1 MANKIRNK
9 EKLFTVPAFPQPP
22 AEYSSSYIFN
32 KDLVLRLYLQGV
44 DEALKSA
51 LQYDSDDI
59 IDGSIPDSKLEA
71 RYLRKDQNDTTEY
84 TLTVGGLVVD
94 TDTLYVDAVN
104 NRVGILTTTPSE
116 ALDVVG
122 NVQATEFIGDL
133 RGAVVFKAKAG
144 EDLTKGDV
152 VYISG
157 ISGNTTV
164 VSKADAND
172 SAKMPAFGLA
182 AITVSNNASLEVYTF
197 GTLSGIDTSSYSEG
211 DELFVSD
218 TAGQLTATAPT
229 GESSAVQKIA
239 KVTRSHAS
247 AGSVKVMGAGRT
259 NATPNLNN
267 GNIFMG
273 DASNIATTVSFD
285 TKVGDYITANPIT
298 NAQLAGSIENAKL
311 SNSTVSYGGVQLSL
325 GGADAT
331 PAFDLS
337 DATNY
342 PAGSLTGEI
351 GTAQIADDAVTNA
364 KLADNSVGT
373 SQLGD
378 LTVTTAKIPDSAITS
393 AKIANGTITTA
404 DIAIATIRSL
414 NMDNDS
420 IYTAAIQDDAVTSA
434 KITGPFSSKHAFSTT
449 ATQTISTTSAVT
461 IYEPDIPAPPGGNE
475 ATQSINA
482 VIRVRFY
489 NSSSSSV
496 KENHQWKMNVAI
508 KSKTNV
514 GTSLGTATYSS
525 SPSTYNAWYYVS
537 GDKTSMFASSRGGLG
552 TSSTGANLGSFVGV
566 YYDSANDRTY
576 FRVSKFPDATT
587 IYNGVEVFYSTVNF
601 SSSGTFVNDIGFNNQ
616 YLTIGSTTAYQTV
629 DVPLVFSLGRSTTAT
644 EVRIQF
650 DHVSSTTNL
659 STVITSINGYVE
671 NTV

>member
-1 MANKIRNK
+1 MANKIRDK
-9 EKLFTVPAFPQPP
+9 AKLFTVPAFPNPP
-22 AEYSSSYIFN
+22 AEYSASYIHN

-71 RYLRKDQNDTTEY
+71 RYLRKDQNDETTYE
-84 TLTVGGLVVD
+84 LT
-94 TDTLYVDAVN
+94 
-104 NRVGILTTTPSE
+104 
-116 ALDVVG
+116 AL
-122 NVQATEFIGDL
+122 EFIGDL

-182 AITVSNNASLEVYTF
+182 AKTASNNTSLEVYTF

-247 AGSVKVMGAGRT
+247 AGSVKIMGAGRT
-259 NATPNLNN
+259 NATPNLND

-273 DASNIATTVSFD
+273 NASNIATTVSFD

-298 NAQLAGSIENAKL
+298 NAQLAGSIENSKL
-311 SNSTVSYGGVQLSL
+311 VNDSVSYGGVSL
-325 GGADAT
+325 DLGQSDAT

-342 PAGSLTGEI
+342 PTSSLSGTI
-351 GTAQIADDAVTNA
+351 ATAQIADDAVTNA

-373 SQLGD
+373 FQLGD
-378 LTVTTAKIPDSAITS
+378 LTVTTAKIVGSNVTT
-393 AKIANGTITTA
+393 AKIA
-404 DIAIATIRSL
+404 
-414 NMDNDS
+414 
-420 IYTAAIQDDAVTSA
+420 DDAVTSA
-434 KITGPFSSKHAFSTT
+434 KITGPFSSKHAFGTTGTQSISTT
-449 ATQTISTTSAVT
+449 AATT

-482 VIRVRFY
+482 VVRVRFY
-489 NSSSSSV
+489 NSSSSSI
-496 KENHQWKMNVAI
+496 KENHQWNIKVAI

-514 GTSLGTATYSS
+514 GTSLGTATFLF

-537 GDKTSMFASSRGGLG
+537 GDKTSMFASNRGGIA
-552 TSSTGANLGSFVGV
+552 TSSTGANLGAFVGV
-566 YYDSANDRTY
+566 YYDAANDRTV

-587 IYNGVEVFYSTVNF
+587 AYSGVEVFYSTVNF
-601 SSSGTFVNDIGFNNQ
+601 ASSGTFVNDLGFNNQ
-616 YLTIGSTTAYQTV
+616 YVTIGSTTAYQTIEL
-629 DVPLVFSLGRSTTAT
+629 PLVFSFGRSTTAT
-644 EVRIQF
+644 ETRIVF
-650 DHVSSTTNL
+650 DHVSSITNL
-659 STVITSINGYVE
+659 STVITSISGYVE